1 MKTAIDCTTLWSTA
15 LLLVLMGRD
24 GWVVKVEK
32 EGAGEKQGE
41 RVAPDLGEVR
51 KETFRENGE

>member
-24 GWVVKVEK
+24 GWVVKVER
-32 EGAGEKQGE
+32 EGRGRS
-41 RVAPDLGEVR
+41 RVSAWHLTWAR
-51 KETFRENGE
+51 

>member
-1 MKTAIDCTTLWSTA
+1 
-15 LLLVLMGRD
+15 MGCEGRK
-24 GWVVKVEK
+24 G
-32 EGAGEKQGE
+32 GAGEKQGE